1 MKINAAPDAIRNL
14 TWKLNWY
21 RQSELEGALLLGR
34 MVGMAN
40 DHDLIARLTRHAA
53 EEAEHSRIWA
63 DVIEELELPGVRIF
77 RSYQSFYLRHGGP
90 PATLVDVLAFTHIF
104 EQRVHRR
111 FHEELRR
118 VDTPAPACFA
128 FQRMIQ
134 DEKDH
139 LAWVAD
145 WLGRQP
151 EARAALRHYS
161 TIDRQVFAELQPY
174 EDCLWKIPGLGR
186 ECADVD
192 TSTQDQCG
200 SGPPASTLSQTP

>member
-1 MKINAAPDAIRNL
+1 MKIRGTNEAIRNL
-14 TWKLNWY
+14 AWKLNWY

-34 MVGMAN
+34 MVGTVE
-40 DHDLIARLTRHAA
+40 DHELILRLTRHAT

-63 DVIEELELPGVRIF
+63 DVIEELELPSVRIF
-77 RSYQSFYLRHGGP
+77 HSYQSFYLRHGGA

-118 VDTPAPACFA
+118 PDTPPTACGA

-139 LAWVAD
+139 LAWVAE
-145 WLGRQP
+145 WLGTQP
-151 EARAALRHYS
+151 EARATLCRYAA
-161 TIDRQVFAELQPY
+161 IDREVFAELQPY

-186 ECADVD
+186 ECAA
-192 TSTQDQCG
+192 G
-200 SGPPASTLSQTP
+200 GLSVGL